1 MVGTIVWKFKSTG
14 GKDQIKTS
22 PSVQLRI
29 FDPRG
34 EFTNFDVNA
43 YDSINGIQFLDLK
56 MQSFQH
62 PKPGS
67 DIVCFFNHFYTQKML
82 IFPNLGRWRA
92 IINSSGTLGEVEF
105 PVFPSFSNQNAPE
118 YRKSRQIADK
128 LVSEYFLVSGMCTNA
143 KRETEGID
151 NCISSYWSSIYP
163 DPKSEIRFGYDYDL
177 GVLLWFFLHL
187 CLFTSHLHIPC
198 QLFSYNS
205 LSNF

>member
-43 YDSINGIQFLDLK
+43 YDSINGIQFFDLK

-67 DIVCFFNHFYTQKML
+67 DIVCFFNHFYTQK
-82 IFPNLGRWRA
+82 
-92 IINSSGTLGEVEF
+92 
-105 PVFPSFSNQNAPE
+105 
-118 YRKSRQIADK
+118 
-128 LVSEYFLVSGMCTNA
+128 C
-143 KRETEGID
+143 
-151 NCISSYWSSIYP
+151 
-163 DPKSEIRFGYDYDL
+163 
-177 GVLLWFFLHL
+177 
-187 CLFTSHLHIPC
+187 
-198 QLFSYNS
+198 
-205 LSNF
+205 